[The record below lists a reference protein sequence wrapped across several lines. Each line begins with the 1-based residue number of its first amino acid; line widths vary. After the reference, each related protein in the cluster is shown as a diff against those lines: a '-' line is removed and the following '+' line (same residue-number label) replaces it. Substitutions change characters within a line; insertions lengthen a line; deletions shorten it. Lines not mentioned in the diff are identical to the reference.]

1 MKEEGKLNT
10 ESAVSTNEEKA
21 RQEEIVVWIHF
32 PQSTSG
38 LFVMMLYINSES

>member
-21 RQEEIVVWIHF
+21 RQEIVVWIHF